1 MGVLNSL
8 SFADVV
14 CEWSLRQRTVLNGHI
29 QGTKDGLDVMG
40 DAMVSASGDS
50 KVNMWSIGRGKLV
63 WSNHRSDA
71 RYGTNDTYR
80 S

>member
-1 MGVLNSL
+1 
-8 SFADVV
+8 
-14 CEWSLRQRTVLNGHI
+14 
-29 QGTKDGLDVMG
+29 MG